1 MSYCDPKE
9 VGFPWS
15 RVRRPT
21 RSLVPP
27 PFREGESVIRL
38 SLSPEE
44 AVVLDGV
51 LSEFLIELR
60 GEIAGTESYE
70 WREGLKYKESLLRG
84 LQAELEAALPGKG
97 RPGSGEPR

>member
-1 MSYCDPKE
+1 M
-9 VGFPWS
+9 V
-15 RVRRPT
+15 T
-21 RSLVPP
+21 RSSAKVIAGARAVPP
-27 PFREGESVIRL
+27 GQSLIRL

-60 GEIAGTESYE
+60 REIAGTESYE

-84 LQAELEAALPGKG
+84 LKAELELLAALPGKG
-97 RPGSGEPR
+97 RPGSPGEVR